1 MLKSFWSKTKEKFV
15 CYVDFCV
22 FLLLLQQ
29 DKVQSPTL
37 DYYLHE
43 PDLDDSA
50 PLESFH
56 NEIDELQ
63 RQQSNIWPVQIRV
76 PLRQK
81 DLYKST
87 FQRFSETRKSNQFSF
102 DIFRDF

>member
-1 MLKSFWSKTKEKFV
+1 V
-15 CYVDFCV
+15 
-22 FLLLLQQ
+22 
-29 DKVQSPTL
+29 

-50 PLESFH
+50 PLEAYHSD
-56 NEIDELQ
+56 IDEFQLQ
-63 RQQSNIWPVQIRV
+63 ETKGWLLQIRV

-87 FQRFSETRKSNQFSF
+87 FQRFSETRKYSECIHNLQ
-102 DIFRDF
+102 